1 MRVNTSKI
9 KYFLLIAPYLMSAI
23 VFVIIN
29 STFANFLL
37 AWKLVAFIY
46 LTYDYLK
53 KHKLSMLDVAV
64 FLYFVIWLVSTFVN
78 GESFFDYCKEVVV
91 MTFYLFCYENAEKNG
106 EMDIAINVTSM
117 ILFIEL
123 SINLVCIIIFPGGIW
138 HTTSIY
144 NVETTYYFLGMDN
157 QATPL
162 IIIALVLMVIY
173 YYQKGTITLS
183 MYIYAA
189 VILLN
194 TLLMGSATCI
204 AGVIVFVLFLILSNV
219 NDQVFNIRT
228 AVIMVIAIYFLF
240 VVFRAQDLFKFFI
253 VHVLQRDVGLSAR
266 TGIWDKAI
274 EMVKERPFIG
284 YGCKTFATLIGDR
297 HAHNMYLQIMLQS
310 GLFGFAFMLNYVRAA
325 IRNCRGSIHSALWAS
340 AILAYGVCCMMEVYN
355 QGYLILMLSICS
367 ILSKDE
373 YWMLQEEEPLVWN
386 L

>member
-1 MRVNTSKI
+1 MRVSTSKI
-9 KYFLLIAPYLMSAI
+9 KYIFLIAPYLMSAI

-46 LTYDYLK
+46 LTYEYLK
-53 KHKLSMLDVAV
+53 EHKLSMFDVAV
-64 FLYFVIWLVSTFVN
+64 FLYFAVWLISTFVN
-78 GESFFDYCKEVVV
+78 GESVLDYCKEAVV
-91 MTFYLFCYENAEKNG
+91 MIFYLFCYENAEKKK
-106 EMDIAINVTSM
+106 EIYIAINVTSM

-123 SINLVCIIIFPGGIW
+123 VINLVCIIIFPNGLW

-144 NVETTYYFLGMDN
+144 NVETNYYFLGMDN

-162 IIIALVLMVIY
+162 IIIALVLMVLY
-173 YYQKGTITLS
+173 YYQKETITLFA
-183 MYIYAA
+183 YIYAA

-204 AGVIVFVLFLILSNV
+204 AGVIVFVLFLILSRV
-219 NDQVFNIRT
+219 KSKVFNIRT
-228 AVIMVIAIYFLF
+228 AIIILIAIYFLF

-253 VHVLQRDVGLSAR
+253 VNVLQRDVGLSAR
-266 TGIWDKAI
+266 TGIWDNAI
-274 EMVKERPFIG
+274 QMIKEKPFIG

-310 GLFGFAFMLNYVRAA
+310 GLFGFTFMLNYVRIA
-325 IRNCRGSIHSALWAS
+325 IRNCFGSIHSALWAS
-340 AILAYGVCCMMEVYN
+340 AILAYGICCMMEVYN

-367 ILSKDE
+367 ILSKKE
-373 YWMLQEEEPLVWN
+373 SIRCYKKRCC
-386 L
+386 